1 MKLMLILWKKKVFL
15 KTVKNFLIRIRNNI
29 NRAIDILIEEIEQ
42 LKKYYVYFIFCG
54 ILNI

>member
-42 LKKYYVYFIFCG
+42 LKKYYVYFILT
-54 ILNI
+54 INMI